1 MPYHLDSLPRVSFR
15 AVVLIAFATLG
26 GALAFGTGPA
36 IDRMPML
43 DAAAFPE
50 HAGFGDAPDDAA
62 PIEDDVWETLAGYT
76 YEVLED
82 FEYEVTFSEAVQ
94 ALHETEVTLKGY
106 IIPLEQGITVTHFLL
121 STFPLADCYYCMPG
135 GPESFVEVKT
145 DDPVAFT
152 YEPITLS
159 GTFAVLEKEEID
171 QMGMFYR
178 MTDAKYLDQ

>member
-1 MPYHLDSLPRVSFR
+1 MPYETEPIPRLPLRATIVLVCAMLGTAVALWTWRPAPDVPMLASAVFAESAVLDSV
-15 AVVLIAFATLG
+15 
-26 GALAFGTGPA
+26 GAHP
-36 IDRMPML
+36 P
-43 DAAAFPE
+43 
-50 HAGFGDAPDDAA
+50 
-62 PIEDDVWETLAGYT
+62 PIEDDVWETLAEYT
-76 YEVLED
+76 YEVFED

-135 GPESFVEVKT
+135 GPESFVEVMT
-145 DDPVAFT
+145 DDPIAFT
-152 YEPITLS
+152 YEPLTLR

-178 MTDAKYLDQ
+178 MTDAKYVDE

>member
-1 MPYHLDSLPRVSFR
+1 LFFQ

-26 GALAFGTGPA
+26 GVLAFRMGPA
-36 IDRMPML
+36 SDQMPTFE
-43 DAAAFPE
+43 AAAFPE
-50 HAGFGDAPDDAA
+50 HAGFGNAPDDAA

-82 FEYEVTFSEAVQ
+82 FEYNVTFSEAVQ

-106 IIPLEQGITVTHFLL
+106 LIPLEQGITVTHFLL
-121 STFPLADCYYCMPG
+121 SIFPLADCYYCMPG
-135 GPESFVEVKT
+135 GPESFVEVKA
-145 DDPVAFT
+145 DDPIAFT
-152 YEPITLS
+152 YEPITLR

-178 MTDAKYLDQ
+178 MTAAKYLEE